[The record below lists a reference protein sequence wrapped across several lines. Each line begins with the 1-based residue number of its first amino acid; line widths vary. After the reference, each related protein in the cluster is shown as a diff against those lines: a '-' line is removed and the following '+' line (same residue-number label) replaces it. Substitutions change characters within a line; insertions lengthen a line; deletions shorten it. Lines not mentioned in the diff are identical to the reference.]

1 MKKIVCVLMTAA
13 MVLSLLTGCGSAQE
27 NGKAEGNALLLA
39 TTHPIYELTEKIVD
53 GVPDLQVEALIQDQ
67 VSCLHDYTITT
78 DQMKKIERADAVILS
93 GAGLEDFMASSLSG
107 KDAADII
114 DSSEGIVLL
123 GEDDPHIWLDP
134 RRYAQQGEN
143 IAKAL
148 GERYPDYADKFQQNM
163 ENYEQELMMRYEQE
177 WYPAAQQ
184 LSCKELI
191 TFHDGFSYFADAYDL
206 TILAAIEEEEGAEPS
221 AAELKEIC
229 DLARTH
235 EIPMLFTEKNGTDH
249 AAGIVSQETGA
260 KLGVLDLGM
269 GGDDGDYESMM
280 DANISALKAGLK

>member
-1 MKKIVCVLMTAA
+1 M
-13 MVLSLLTGCGSAQE
+13 
-27 NGKAEGNALLLA
+27 
-39 TTHPIYELTEKIVD
+39 D

-93 GAGLEDFMASSLSG
+93 GAGLEDFVHPAFPGKMRLTSLTAQRESYCWERMTRISG
-107 KDAADII
+107 
-114 DSSEGIVLL
+114 
-123 GEDDPHIWLDP
+123 WTP

-191 TFHDGFSYFADAYDL
+191 TFHDGFSYFADAL
-206 TILAAIEEEEGAEPS
+206 
-221 AAELKEIC
+221 
-229 DLARTH
+229 
-235 EIPMLFTEKNGTDH
+235 
-249 AAGIVSQETGA
+249 
-260 KLGVLDLGM
+260 
-269 GGDDGDYESMM
+269 
-280 DANISALKAGLK
+280 